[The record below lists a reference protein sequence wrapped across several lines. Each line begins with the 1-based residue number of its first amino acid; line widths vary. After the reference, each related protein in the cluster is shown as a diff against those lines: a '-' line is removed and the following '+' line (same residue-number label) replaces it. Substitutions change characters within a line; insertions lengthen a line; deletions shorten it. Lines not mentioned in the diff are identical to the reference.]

1 MRARLEVRV
10 RAGRRLCLA
19 LLSGL
24 VLSSGLAQDVP
35 TPPPAPPAGQPQG
48 DPQPGEAGKSP
59 EAGKPPEAPKPPE
72 GAQAA
77 DEALLTRG
85 VSAFPL
91 EPGRRW
97 HYQLEQSI
105 EPTAGGEGTAERTVH
120 TLDAYVI
127 DPQQLGELRVAVLEW
142 KLDQELAL
150 REFFQVTKEGVTCV
164 KRRQGYGERMK
175 ESAFAPAQLVVRT
188 GLAVGQEWRWEGKH
202 NGVAGRQ
209 TFKVLAEEALETPA
223 GTFQTLVLEVKY
235 EGDDESRGA
244 TRRWLAAGVG
254 IVKDESEVR
263 TPAAVF
269 RTEAVLTRF
278 EGPKKQ

>member
-10 RAGRRLCLA
+10 RAGRLVSLA
-19 LLSGL
+19 LLAGL
-24 VLSSGLAQDVP
+24 LLSSGLAQDVP
-35 TPPPAPPAGQPQG
+35 PPPPPPAGQG
-48 DPQPGEAGKSP
+48 DPKPGEAP
-59 EAGKPPEAPKPPE
+59 RPPEGPVKPPE
-72 GAQAA
+72 GPARPPEAAPAA

-127 DPQQLGELRVAVLEW
+127 DPQQLGEVKVAVLEW

-150 REFFQVTKEGVTCV
+150 REFFQVSKEGVSCV

-175 ESAFAPAQLVVRT
+175 ESAFAPAQLVARE

-278 EGPKKQ
+278 EGPKK

>member
-1 MRARLEVRV
+1 MRARLEVGV
-10 RAGRRLCLA
+10 RAGRRVCLA
-19 LLSGL
+19 LLCGL
-24 VLSSGLAQDVP
+24 WLSSGFAQDVP
-35 TPPPAPPAGQPQG
+35 PPPPPPAEQPQG
-48 DPQPGEAGKSP
+48 DPPAG
-59 EAGKPPEAPKPPE
+59 EAPKPP
-72 GAQAA
+72 APPA

-127 DPQQLGELRVAVLEW
+127 DPQQLGEVRVAVLEW

-150 REFFQVTKEGVTCV
+150 REFFQVSKEGVSCV

-175 ESAFAPAQLVVRT
+175 ESAFAPAQLVVRE

-278 EGPKKQ
+278 EGPKK